1 MLSMSSI
8 EIVGDVMKVKWLD
21 EECNICNARL
31 NSWDERLSKTLAYK
45 IPVCEKCIAKEYDLE
60 VDVLRDKME
69 GYFGIR
75 PCVGI

>member
-1 MLSMSSI
+1 M
-8 EIVGDVMKVKWLD
+8 DRVKWLD

-31 NSWDERLSKTLAYK
+31 NSWDVRVSKTLAYK
-45 IPVCEKCIAKEYDLE
+45 NPVCEKCIAVEYDLD
-60 VDVLRDKME
+60 VDMLRNQME